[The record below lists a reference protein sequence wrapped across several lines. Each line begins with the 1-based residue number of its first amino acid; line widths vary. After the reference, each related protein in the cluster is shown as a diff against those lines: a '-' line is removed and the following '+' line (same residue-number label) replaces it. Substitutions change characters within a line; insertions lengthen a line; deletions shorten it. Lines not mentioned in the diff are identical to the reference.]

1 MGQDMVATSYKI
13 VLTVVDFATGANGII
28 IIVQNSGCNGW
39 QPKQFAVVVAV
50 HSGVVVDK

>member
-39 QPKQFAVVVAV
+39 RPKQFAVVVAV